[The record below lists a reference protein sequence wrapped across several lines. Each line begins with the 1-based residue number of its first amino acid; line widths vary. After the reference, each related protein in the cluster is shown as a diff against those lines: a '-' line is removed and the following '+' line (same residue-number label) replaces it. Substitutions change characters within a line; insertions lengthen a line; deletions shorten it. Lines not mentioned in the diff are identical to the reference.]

1 MFLEIHNALRGS
13 LNVQKYRQFTINP
26 KTGKVVLGDL
36 VLPTYAGVRP
46 MASAFDVAKSR
57 RDLSV
62 ERVAWEW
69 EALVNAPGLVAFDE
83 LEESLAT
90 PVHIEVPGRRPLLAT
105 LSKAIY
111 TAPPD
116 QSASSGSSATFL
128 FLVFPPT
135 LRI

>member
-1 MFLEIHNALRGS
+1 MFHEIHTALRRA
-13 LNVQKYRQFTINP
+13 LNVPLCRQFTISP
-26 KTGKVVLGDL
+26 KTGEAVLGDL
-36 VLPTYAGVRP
+36 VMPTFAGVRP
-46 MASAFDVAKSR
+46 LASGFDIAKSR
-57 RDLSV
+57 RGLDV
-62 ERVAWEW
+62 ERVAFEW
-69 EALVNAPGLVAFDE
+69 EALVQAPGLVTFDE

-90 PVHIEVPGRRPLLAT
+90 PIHIEVAGRRPLVAT

-111 TAPPD
+111 AAPPD